1 VDQHGCQIAVEFL
14 RREQQFH
21 VQQVLV
27 AAGSSVSPLHS
38 LESAIADEKTYAK
51 LGATWLPD
59 RCTVL
64 ET

>member
-1 VDQHGCQIAVEFL
+1 VEFL
-14 RREQQFH
+14 RREQQFQ

-38 LESAIADEKTYAK
+38 LESAIADEKTYVK
-51 LGATWLPD
+51 LGSAWLPD